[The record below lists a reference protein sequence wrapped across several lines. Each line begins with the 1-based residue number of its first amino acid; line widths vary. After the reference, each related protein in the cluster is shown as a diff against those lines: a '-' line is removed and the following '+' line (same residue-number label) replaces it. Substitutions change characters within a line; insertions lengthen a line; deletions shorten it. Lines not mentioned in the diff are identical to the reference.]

1 MNSPEHLKAG
11 TPPDAS
17 AAATEVRRKVEL
29 LRGFIA
35 ASIKDVG
42 NKRKRNQHK
51 ATAVKVA
58 ILFMSGGATIL
69 LGLNLGSFAE
79 TPLKNTAFVL
89 SSLVTVFN
97 ALEPFFNYRALWVE
111 HERANAGFF
120 QVKDRLEFY
129 VAGRGDADLDVK
141 EIDGF
146 YADYERVWS
155 TLNQAWNR
163 ERLQSQPDGKHRPK

>member
-1 MNSPEHLKAG
+1 MTVPEHLEKK
-11 TPPDAS
+11 PSPDAS
-17 AAATEVRRKVEL
+17 AAASEVRRKVEL

-35 ASIKDVG
+35 ASIADVG
-42 NKRKRNQHK
+42 SKRKRNQRK
-51 ATAVKVA
+51 ATVVKVA

-79 TPLKNTAFVL
+79 APLKNIAFVL

-120 QVKDRLEFY
+120 QVKDRLDFY

-141 EIDGF
+141 VIDGF

-163 ERLQSQPDGKHRPK
+163 ERLQSRPDAKDGPK